1 MVMEVYYDGA
11 MIALTVIV
19 PIALAIFAM
28 GMEKLE
34 ASVLASTAENP
45 GANSEA

>member
-1 MVMEVYYDGA
+1 

-28 GMEKLE
+28 GMERLE
-34 ASVLASTAENP
+34 ANVLASAAENP
-45 GANSEA
+45 GASQEG